1 MKNFFCHRSFIG
13 MGILLLVWGAGVVRV
28 QANPYVN
35 TVSQG
40 TALIT
45 GTGSAQ
51 VTINQTSPTAFIK
64 WTTFDIN
71 SGETV
76 TFNQPSAASVTWN
89 QINGSLVNPST
100 GVSAINGTLTAYGY
114 VILQNQNG
122 FVVGGSAVIKAHN
135 LVMTT
140 ASTPALDLSSGG
152 PWSFNLP
159 PPSANT
165 ATIVNL
171 GQINIIGGGSA
182 YLIANDIENSGT
194 ISAPG
199 GKIGLYAGQTVL
211 VSSAPNGL
219 GLSAKVTLPQ
229 GSVDNNGNL
238 TADGGTIAAQAQL
251 VNQNGMIQA
260 NTAQNVNGT
269 IELVAGDPVNASDP
283 VNAGAAVS
291 LGAGSV
297 ISASGGSTATT
308 PNAGGSVI
316 IQSGNSFSDQNGSA
330 INVAGGTQGGGN
342 GGQVTISAPQMTAVT
357 STISAQANAG
367 FTGGSLAIDTSGI
380 ALNGTGNPVAGA
392 LALNVNALSSGF
404 SQINLQAVNNI
415 ELSSPWTLG
424 NPATV
429 SLLAGNTIMVDSGA
443 KIETDAGKIVLDAPT
458 VNQNGTLSA
467 NSIGTANGVVE
478 IDAGNSLTLGAG
490 SVISASGQSSLT
502 TPSPGGFVVLNSANS
517 FSDTAGPQASQIN
530 VAGGTGTGGGQNGII
545 EIFGSGVTA
554 ATVQSII
561 SSYYAYLI
569 NPRDI
574 FLSSASTSPT
584 TPNTIIPVA
593 GDTSHPNPYANL
605 NLGTPNTSGVNLG
618 ENVGA
623 LSTYSQIDLLAMDN
637 INLNSLWNLGSL
649 TVPISPN
656 PLQTLGLSAGNNVN
670 LNSSLNAGNNWNVN
684 LTAGT
689 SLPSGTSPT
698 SGNDGIYLNGG
709 TYLQTQNG
717 NINVLAANEVM
728 VGSGNVAAIRTMN
741 GGNIAVTA
749 TSGDV
754 NAGSNPIGYQSYD
767 VNPARDA
774 VNINLG
780 GISTAAGGNV
790 SITAGG
796 DVISYSPSVN
806 DLTDAVKDGGS
817 GAFGSLPGNVTIVAG
832 GNVYGNYVEGNGSGS
847 ITSLNG
853 NVGDP
858 NSNISQQNIFAL
870 NLISG
875 SWTVNAPNG
884 DISLQE
890 VRNPNGDFNAKNT
903 TFNYASD
910 ASVTLNAGNAVEIW
924 GDDSPGNNDS
934 VPRNPIIPVP
944 VVFPPILNIS
954 AGAGGFTMFNNITL
968 FQSPDANLNII
979 TTDNGSFTGIQRSD
993 GTYPV
998 LYMSD
1003 SSSKQ
1008 WSNSGNPNTMLPGNT
1023 VVSATPYELNNPNY
1037 GPAIINISDNLK
1049 NVNIYTVK
1057 ETQLTVGGNLFNAGF
1072 AAQNV
1077 HPTDVTSVTVGG
1089 QIFYSP
1095 LYAFAPL
1102 GGPLQ
1107 PNVPSVDEPAGNAYL
1122 SQPLDEFFYL
1132 LVNPAQVNP
1141 DGTST
1146 FTVPSGTT
1154 YTALNNS
1161 ALYPNLFPNR
1171 NPDGQ
1176 FNNNSLGNLG
1186 YTPGITPG
1194 AGTLSYKGPMSPTK
1208 EQYLE
1213 QLNSSGNSVQN
1224 FYVVKLNAQ
1233 GFPVLSQDS
1242 NGKSH
1247 LVLDPVSLVN
1257 PAVIQ
1262 TLYTQS
1268 QNTSTTAQYGL
1279 QIGGPGQFNITA
1291 GAISLG
1297 DSDGIESWGIYAQSE
1312 STDPNYSYYYPLSAV
1327 TPPGEGAAINVTTLN
1342 PYGTDLNTGDQ
1353 LASMDM
1359 VSSRIASWYGGD
1371 VSVTSKTG
1379 GMNLGTQEVL
1389 QGVSDFAYGI
1399 FSIDLN
1405 PGLTGHGNVTVEA
1418 FNDINVAGSRIAAFN
1433 GGDVTVT
1440 SDNGSVNV
1448 GSGGNTFSLVL
1459 MVYADPANPLT
1470 ADTSHYSVY
1479 GSGIV
1484 AESLPGDELGLGQ
1497 PASYNGETPQ
1507 PGNITVTAH
1516 QNITADTAGILQ
1528 IALDGSVAGGPT
1540 VTLNAGD
1547 KIDLGTGGLIGGT
1560 VNATAPNISGL
1571 IISRQNSTVNAA
1583 QSFSGVV
1590 LSGGQAN
1597 LNAGSANGVVIGIGG
1612 INSSVG
1618 ASGSLALLSQNVSA
1632 GGQQVGSTFATATA
1646 SATTQAAASSSSQ
1659 ASQQVASNGSDDDDK
1674 KKKPKSG
1681 LARSVGRVTVVLPK
1695 AS

>member
-1 MKNFFCHRSFIG
+1 LTCHLNVTKKPIYSDRARHIFPEEERVAMKNFFCHRSFIG

-593 GDTSHPNPYANL
+593 GDTSHPNP
-605 NLGTPNTSGVNLG
+605 
-618 ENVGA
+618 
-623 LSTYSQIDLLAMDN
+623 
-637 INLNSLWNLGSL
+637 
-649 TVPISPN
+649 
-656 PLQTLGLSAGNNVN
+656 
-670 LNSSLNAGNNWNVN
+670 
-684 LTAGT
+684 
-689 SLPSGTSPT
+689 
-698 SGNDGIYLNGG
+698 
-709 TYLQTQNG
+709 
-717 NINVLAANEVM
+717 
-728 VGSGNVAAIRTMN
+728 
-741 GGNIAVTA
+741 
-749 TSGDV
+749 
-754 NAGSNPIGYQSYD
+754 
-767 VNPARDA
+767 
-774 VNINLG
+774 
-780 GISTAAGGNV
+780 
-790 SITAGG
+790 
-796 DVISYSPSVN
+796 
-806 DLTDAVKDGGS
+806 
-817 GAFGSLPGNVTIVAG
+817 
-832 GNVYGNYVEGNGSGS
+832 
-847 ITSLNG
+847 
-853 NVGDP
+853 
-858 NSNISQQNIFAL
+858 
-870 NLISG
+870 
-875 SWTVNAPNG
+875 
-884 DISLQE
+884 
-890 VRNPNGDFNAKNT
+890 
-903 TFNYASD
+903 
-910 ASVTLNAGNAVEIW
+910 
-924 GDDSPGNNDS
+924 
-934 VPRNPIIPVP
+934 
-944 VVFPPILNIS
+944 
-954 AGAGGFTMFNNITL
+954 
-968 FQSPDANLNII
+968 
-979 TTDNGSFTGIQRSD
+979 
-993 GTYPV
+993 
-998 LYMSD
+998 
-1003 SSSKQ
+1003 
-1008 WSNSGNPNTMLPGNT
+1008 
-1023 VVSATPYELNNPNY
+1023 
-1037 GPAIINISDNLK
+1037 
-1049 NVNIYTVK
+1049 
-1057 ETQLTVGGNLFNAGF
+1057 
-1072 AAQNV
+1072 
-1077 HPTDVTSVTVGG
+1077 
-1089 QIFYSP
+1089 
-1095 LYAFAPL
+1095 
-1102 GGPLQ
+1102 
-1107 PNVPSVDEPAGNAYL
+1107 
-1122 SQPLDEFFYL
+1122 
-1132 LVNPAQVNP
+1132 
-1141 DGTST
+1141 
-1146 FTVPSGTT
+1146 
-1154 YTALNNS
+1154 
-1161 ALYPNLFPNR
+1161 
-1171 NPDGQ
+1171 
-1176 FNNNSLGNLG
+1176 
-1186 YTPGITPG
+1186 
-1194 AGTLSYKGPMSPTK
+1194 
-1208 EQYLE
+1208 
-1213 QLNSSGNSVQN
+1213 
-1224 FYVVKLNAQ
+1224 
-1233 GFPVLSQDS
+1233 
-1242 NGKSH
+1242 
-1247 LVLDPVSLVN
+1247 
-1257 PAVIQ
+1257 
-1262 TLYTQS
+1262 
-1268 QNTSTTAQYGL
+1268 
-1279 QIGGPGQFNITA
+1279 
-1291 GAISLG
+1291 
-1297 DSDGIESWGIYAQSE
+1297 
-1312 STDPNYSYYYPLSAV
+1312 
-1327 TPPGEGAAINVTTLN
+1327 
-1342 PYGTDLNTGDQ
+1342 
-1353 LASMDM
+1353 
-1359 VSSRIASWYGGD
+1359 
-1371 VSVTSKTG
+1371 
-1379 GMNLGTQEVL
+1379 
-1389 QGVSDFAYGI
+1389 
-1399 FSIDLN
+1399 
-1405 PGLTGHGNVTVEA
+1405 
-1418 FNDINVAGSRIAAFN
+1418 
-1433 GGDVTVT
+1433 
-1440 SDNGSVNV
+1440 
-1448 GSGGNTFSLVL
+1448 
-1459 MVYADPANPLT
+1459 
-1470 ADTSHYSVY
+1470 
-1479 GSGIV
+1479 
-1484 AESLPGDELGLGQ
+1484 
-1497 PASYNGETPQ
+1497 
-1507 PGNITVTAH
+1507 
-1516 QNITADTAGILQ
+1516 
-1528 IALDGSVAGGPT
+1528 
-1540 VTLNAGD
+1540 
-1547 KIDLGTGGLIGGT
+1547 
-1560 VNATAPNISGL
+1560 
-1571 IISRQNSTVNAA
+1571 
-1583 QSFSGVV
+1583 
-1590 LSGGQAN
+1590 
-1597 LNAGSANGVVIGIGG
+1597 
-1612 INSSVG
+1612 
-1618 ASGSLALLSQNVSA
+1618 
-1632 GGQQVGSTFATATA
+1632 
-1646 SATTQAAASSSSQ
+1646 
-1659 ASQQVASNGSDDDDK
+1659 
-1674 KKKPKSG
+1674 
-1681 LARSVGRVTVVLPK
+1681 
-1695 AS
+1695 